1 MRNENKKEQ
10 TMKSAWEI
18 FTQDEEYDFVFTSES
33 FMREGEL
40 MRWSYHNMYKF
51 SNVDKSTCAYTGK
64 KCNFNEITLEYYTDV
79 QGEKKWI
86 EYEEFEPCVT
96 KKDMMELITNVTN
109 S

>member
-1 MRNENKKEQ
+1 MTNDNTNKQ
-10 TMKSAWEI
+10 GDTMKFQADKK
-18 FTQDEEYDFVFTSES
+18 FDFVFTSES

-96 KKDMMELITNVTN
+96 KKDMIELITNVTN